1 MSRKNQETD
10 FSNRQCASGDDAF
23 PVVPGDRGLRDGSA
37 ERIRLSEEILQ
48 LINEQRKRERGHS
61 PHLKMLVWGFTVRA
75 TYAVKRFFDLLLT
88 SLAIIILSPLFIVI
102 ALLIKLTSPGPVF
115 FTQLRVGKYGRT
127 FRFYKFRSM
136 YIDAEKRKQE
146 LLKHNQSTDGVIFKM
161 KDDPRITPIG
171 KILRRTSMD
180 ELPQFLNVLF
190 NDMSLVGPRPPL
202 PSEVQQYTLEERK
215 RLNVK
220 PGLTCL
226 WQISGRSDVPFKQQ
240 VHLDKEYIRSWSLG
254 HDLRILLRTIPA
266 ILSGKGAY

>member
-1 MSRKNQETD
+1 MSHKTEEQKID
-10 FSNRQCASGDDAF
+10 PRQDAAGNVAHGAAKDGRHLRSGNT
-23 PVVPGDRGLRDGSA
+23 RRT
-37 ERIRLSEEILQ
+37 RLSDEIDK
-48 LINEQRKRERGHS
+48 IIHEQQERENGRS
-61 PHLKMLVWGFTVRA
+61 PHLKMLVWGITVRT
-75 TYAVKRFFDLLLT
+75 TYAVKRFFDLVLATLALL
-88 SLAIIILSPLFIVI
+88 LLFPLFTII

-146 LLKHNQSTDGVIFKM
+146 LLKHNQSADGVIFKM
-161 KDDPRITPIG
+161 KNDPRITPIG
-171 KILRRTSMD
+171 KVLRRTSMD

-240 VHLDKEYIRSWSLG
+240 VSLDKEYIRSWSLK
-254 HDLRILLRTIPA
+254 HDLWILLRTIPA

>member
-1 MSRKNQETD
+1 MSLQNGEPDFDSRQRAAGHETPSPDKN
-10 FSNRQCASGDDAF
+10 
-23 PVVPGDRGLRDGSA
+23 GSTG
-37 ERIRLSEEILQ
+37 RIRLSEEIDRI
-48 LINEQRKRERGHS
+48 INEQREREAGQP
-61 PHLKMLVWGFTVRA
+61 PHFKMWIWGFTVRA
-75 TYAVKRFFDLLLT
+75 TYAAKRFFDFALA
-88 SLAIIILSPLFIVI
+88 SLALIVLAPLFIVI

-136 YIDAEKRKQE
+136 YTDAEKRKQE
-146 LLKHNQSTDGVIFKM
+146 LLKHNQSADGVIFKM

-171 KILRRTSMD
+171 KLLRRTSMD

-226 WQISGRSDVPFKQQ
+226 WQISGRSDIPFKQQ
-240 VHLDKEYIRSWSLG
+240 VSLDKEYIRSWSLG

-266 ILSGKGAY
+266 IMSGKGAY